1 MQIQRLLH
9 FFLQRR
15 SVVARSTESTGTTQ
29 YDIMPEDLSD
39 VAPES
44 LQETMLLLP
53 LTPAIH
59 CVYGNV
65 LLGQF
70 TNI

>member
-1 MQIQRLLH
+1 M
-9 FFLQRR
+9 
-15 SVVARSTESTGTTQ
+15 ARSTESTGMTQ

-44 LQETMLLLP
+44 LQETVLLLL